1 MKSKLKNENRET
13 RYEDEINLLN
23 LLNFLIRNLK
33 LISITT
39 VIFFITACIYGLLS
53 KRVWEGKFQIVLE
66 KDKENSPLNKI
77 LGNSSNNTLFEQ
89 FNQLDGGG
97 ISLKTE
103 VGILSSPSVL
113 MPIYD
118 YINQSKKKNNQSF
131 NPTPFEKWKEQ
142 KLVIEFIPATTILD
156 ISYKDS
162 DKDLILPVL
171 SKISNT
177 YQDYSRRR
185 TKRSITL
192 SKNYLTEQ
200 IKKYKDKSI
209 KSLRESQEFAF
220 DQDLTILD
228 SKNLDLNNDGK
239 LDQFEQFTNNESNIL
254 LEKIRSQSLNN
265 IRNIDN
271 QIEQLKLIKDSSN
284 QLAYIGNN
292 LIFLKKDKIFK
303 KINEIEEEL
312 FIARSKYTEKDRTV
326 TQLVKARQVSLKI
339 LKERAIGNLQAL
351 RTIEKAK
358 MDSATRPKDIVLKY
372 KDLVRASA
380 RDQNT
385 LIQLE
390 NQLRFVNLEEARYKD
405 PWELITKPTLYDSPI
420 APRRKFIAIF
430 GGILGLLTGV
440 FLSFIKDK
448 KDYFLNLN

>member
-1 MKSKLKNENRET
+1 
-13 RYEDEINLLN
+13 
-23 LLNFLIRNLK
+23 
-33 LISITT
+33 
-39 VIFFITACIYGLLS
+39 
-53 KRVWEGKFQIVLE
+53 
-66 KDKENSPLNKI
+66 
-77 LGNSSNNTLFEQ
+77 
-89 FNQLDGGG
+89 
-97 ISLKTE
+97 
-103 VGILSSPSVL
+103 
-113 MPIYD
+113 
-118 YINQSKKKNNQSF
+118 
-131 NPTPFEKWKEQ
+131 
-142 KLVIEFIPATTILD
+142 VIEFIPATTILD

-254 LEKIRSQSLNN
+254 LEKIRLQSLNN

-292 LIFLKKDKIFK
+292 LKFLKKDKIFK

-372 KDLVRASA
+372 KDLVRTAA

-390 NQLRFVNLEEARYKD
+390 NQLRFINLEEARYKD

-420 APRRKFIAIF
+420 APRRKLIAMF
-430 GGILGLLTGV
+430 GGISGLLTGV